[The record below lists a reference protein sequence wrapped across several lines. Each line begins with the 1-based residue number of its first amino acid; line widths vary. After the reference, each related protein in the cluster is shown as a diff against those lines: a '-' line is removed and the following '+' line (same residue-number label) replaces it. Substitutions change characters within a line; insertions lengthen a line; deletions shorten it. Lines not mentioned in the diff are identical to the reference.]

1 MRPEKSRRSSARY
14 REAAGRPPA
23 CDEGNLR
30 HVGRDEDKEVLGSEL
45 AGLVELTPQE
55 LGDACHYLEGEGLI
69 EEAMPDMGA
78 GPYRTGSTSLMRVSR
93 RLNSRLKPRP
103 SRPSTFLRPSRS

>member
-1 MRPEKSRRSSARY
+1 MSGGS
-14 REAAGRPPA
+14 
-23 CDEGNLR
+23 
-30 HVGRDEDKEVLGSEL
+30 EDKEVLGSEL

-78 GPYRTGSTSLMRVSR
+78 SPVPY
-93 RLNSRLKPRP
+93 
-103 SRPSTFLRPSRS
+103 